1 MSEINSFIELLNNMS
16 NVYENNLKKS
26 CVSYNKLIFKRFLN
40 YYIISIK
47 NKKLVSFSEIINY
60 LNNIEKNTI
69 NTKYIQNNDIDFFNK
84 FLLNN
89 IINTNNSDLIEFI
102 LIYNIKEKITSKTIF
117 LQFINDIKH
126 LLVIDNFDIDSLKKI
141 DDFYDNYESLLCT
154 IMKQSENL
162 SGPFIDV
169 YKLNSNKI
177 NEINNIL
184 ENYKIKKK

>member
-40 YYIISIK
+40 YYIIIIK
-47 NKKLVSFSEIINY
+47 NKKLISFLEISNH
-60 LNNIEKNTI
+60 LNNTDI
-69 NTKYIQNNDIDFFNK
+69 NTKYIQNNDIDFFNN
-84 FLLNN
+84 FILNN
-89 IINTNNSDLIEFI
+89 IINTNNPDLNEFI
-102 LIYNIKEKITSKTIF
+102 LINNIKEKITNKTLF

-126 LLVIDNFDIDSLKKI
+126 LIVIDIESLKKI

-154 IMKQSENL
+154 IMKQSENF
-162 SGPFIDV
+162 SGPFVDV
-169 YKLNSNKI
+169 YKLDNNKI

>member
-1 MSEINSFIELLNNMS
+1 MSKINSFIELLNNMS
-16 NVYENNLKKS
+16 NVYDNNLKKS
-26 CVSYNKLIFKRFLN
+26 SISYNKLIFKRFLN

-69 NTKYIQNNDIDFFNK
+69 NTKYIQNNDIDFFNN

>member
-1 MSEINSFIELLNNMS
+1 MSKINSFIELLNNMS
-16 NVYENNLKKS
+16 NVYDNNLKKS
-26 CVSYNKLIFKRFLN
+26 SISYNKLIFKRFLN

-154 IMKQSENL
+154 IMKQSENF
-162 SGPFIDV
+162 SGPFLDV
-169 YKLNSNKI
+169 YKLDNNKI

-184 ENYKIKKK
+184 DNYKIKKK

>member
-1 MSEINSFIELLNNMS
+1 MSKIDSFIELLNNMS
-16 NVYENNLKKS
+16 NVYDNNQKKS
-26 CVSYNKLIFKRFLN
+26 SISYNKLIFKRFLN

-60 LNNIEKNTI
+60 LNNEKNTI
-69 NTKYIQNNDIDFFNK
+69 NTKYIQNNDIDFFNN

-102 LIYNIKEKITSKTIF
+102 LINNIKEKITTKTIF
-117 LQFINDIKH
+117 VQFINDIKN

-162 SGPFIDV
+162 NGPFVDV

-177 NEINNIL
+177 KEINNIL
-184 ENYKIKKK
+184 DNYKIKKK